1 MIHVRG
7 AQEVHGGAP
16 DLANQHARRE
26 VAALSLHGGRPFDS
40 FQREPTGVQLVL
52 RILDVGGAH
61 PREGLRRPTMISVR
75 GSSSSRWTF
84 RIPSWALLIKNPL
97 AATAGGPVDGGI
109 PVGGQGLAEAL
120 VLGAARLRRPGSA
133 SPWLRPPYPQRCR
146 PSHFCPTRS
155 SDVT

>member
-84 RIPSWALLIKNPL
+84 RIPSWAPLIKPPWPPPR
-97 AATAGGPVDGGI
+97 AAPSMAAFPSAVRDSRKRSYWERPGYD
-109 PVGGQGLAEAL
+109 
-120 VLGAARLRRPGSA
+120 VLGGRHPGYALHIRRDVGPHASA
-133 SPWLRPPYPQRCR
+133 PLGLQM
-146 PSHFCPTRS
+146 
-155 SDVT
+155 

>member
-16 DLANQHARRE
+16 VLANQHARRE

-84 RIPSWALLIKNPL
+84 RIPSWAPLIKPPWPPPR
-97 AATAGGPVDGGI
+97 AAPSMAAFRRRSGTRGSARTGSGPVTTSWECVTLVTLSI
-109 PVGGQGLAEAL
+109 SAEM
-120 VLGAARLRRPGSA
+120 
-133 SPWLRPPYPQRCR
+133 
-146 PSHFCPTRS
+146 
-155 SDVT
+155 